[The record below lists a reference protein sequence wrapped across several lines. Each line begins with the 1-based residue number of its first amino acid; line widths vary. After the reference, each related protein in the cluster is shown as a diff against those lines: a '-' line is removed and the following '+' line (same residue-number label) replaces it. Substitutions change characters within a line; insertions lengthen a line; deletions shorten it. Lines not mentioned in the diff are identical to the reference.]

1 MEVMTGQ
8 VHEVAEAARSR
19 LQRAGLRATRPRV
32 LVYSLL
38 RQVGGHRSV
47 DEIVGLLEERG
58 NTVPR
63 MSAYNVVADLAA
75 AGLLL
80 CADVGPGSA
89 LYEASD
95 TWHHHFI
102 CRVCGTVADIPCV
115 RGEKPCLA
123 PPASFPGTVD
133 EAQVI
138 FRGICES
145 CIRSSSRTS

>member
-1 MEVMTGQ
+1 MTGQ
-8 VHEVAEAARSR
+8 VHEVAEAARTR

-80 CADVGPGSA
+80 CAPGP
-89 LYEASD
+89 
-95 TWHHHFI
+95 
-102 CRVCGTVADIPCV
+102 
-115 RGEKPCLA
+115 
-123 PPASFPGTVD
+123 
-133 EAQVI
+133 
-138 FRGICES
+138 
-145 CIRSSSRTS
+145 

>member
-1 MEVMTGQ
+1 MTGQ
-8 VHEVAEAARSR
+8 AHESAEAARTR
-19 LQRAGLRATRPRV
+19 LQRAGLRATHPRV

-38 RQVGGHRSV
+38 RRVGGHRSV
-47 DEIVGLLEERG
+47 DELVGLLEEQG
-58 NTVPR
+58 NTVSR
-63 MSAYNVVADLAA
+63 MTAYNVVADLAA

-80 CADVGPGSA
+80 CTDVGPGSA

-102 CRVCGTVADIPCV
+102 CRICGAVADMPCV
-115 RGEKPCLA
+115 RGEKPCLE
-123 PPASFPGTVD
+123 PPASFRGTVD

-145 CIRSSSRTS
+145 CVKASSRTS